1 MRSVI
6 LLSNIILGANHRCS
20 IASFGSGRVFID
32 WYVFVHTSYTPRHR
46 SARCRHFCGL
56 CPFNP
61 HTHRCHIFVKYY
73 LNTSAVDARMQ
84 VLAADGSAR
93 GPHCNAKAATC
104 HVVLAFRQS
113 VRTAVPVLLRAMPIQ
128 SRSSLSARTVIFLS
142 NIIAPPRD
150 STCEDCLA
158 RGIPLKESREAAP
171 TDRCHASNHCV
182 GASISQ
188 PAPQWRTRQDVI

>member
-1 MRSVI
+1 MSYFCQI
-6 LLSNIILGANHRCS
+6 LFEYFSSRC
-20 IASFGSGRVFID
+20 
-32 WYVFVHTSYTPRHR
+32 P
-46 SARCRHFCGL
+46 
-56 CPFNP
+56 
-61 HTHRCHIFVKYY
+61 
-73 LNTSAVDARMQ
+73 MQ

-93 GPHCNAKAATC
+93 GPPCNAKAATC

-158 RGIPLKESREAAP
+158 HGIPLKESCEAAP

-188 PAPQWRTRQDVI
+188 PAPQSRTRQDVILMLALVAEAGSCKRRLSASTTHREARDDRPANPTGSAVADSNWNPRRRTPSDSQVDRRVLPDA